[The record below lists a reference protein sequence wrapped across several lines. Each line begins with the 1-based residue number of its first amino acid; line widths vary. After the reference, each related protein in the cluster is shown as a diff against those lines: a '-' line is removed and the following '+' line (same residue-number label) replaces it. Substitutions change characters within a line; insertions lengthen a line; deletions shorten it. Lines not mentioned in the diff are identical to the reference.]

1 MSAVDHEIRL
11 EDSICAHLAQHG
23 WLYDADA
30 TKNHDRARALLP
42 DDLIAWIKE
51 TQPETWESLTIV
63 HGPASTAILLDRLR
77 ATLDRQGT
85 LPTLRNGLE
94 IVGLRQP
101 IALCQFRPAFGTNAE
116 LQRRYAANRLR
127 VARQVRYSTANENNL
142 DLVLY
147 LNGIPVATAEL
158 KSDYTQT
165 VDDAVDQYRHDRA
178 PGRGAGTEPMLG
190 FPGGALVHFAVSN
203 SEVRMCTRLAGPDS
217 VFLPFNQGN
226 DQAAGNPPNP
236 NGAPTAYL
244 WEAVW
249 RRDSWLDII
258 GRYVVA
264 VRDERKQLRNWI
276 FPRFHQLDVTR
287 KLIAQILTDGPGGR
301 YLIQHSAGSG
311 KTNSIAW
318 TAHFLADLH
327 DAADRKLFDT
337 VLVVSDRT
345 VLDEQLREA
354 IEDFQRTRGVVS
366 VITGDDASKSKELAQ
381 ALAEGKKIVV
391 CTIQTFPH
399 AIQEVRR
406 LAAAQGKRFV
416 VIADEAHSSQTGR
429 TATKLKN
436 VLSQDEQAA
445 LADGG
450 EVDIEDL
457 LAAEMATRARR
468 DAGISYVAFTAT
480 PKPRTLE
487 LFGRRPTPDAL
498 PEAFHVY
505 SMRQAIEE
513 GFILDV
519 LRNYTSYKL
528 AFRLAHDGRELTERE
543 VDASE
548 ARKGIM
554 GWVRLHPVNIAAR
567 VQIVVEHYR
576 QTVAHLLGGQAKAMV
591 VTASRKEAVRWAK
604 AMEGYIRRQGYQIGL
619 LVAFSGE
626 VNDPD
631 TGPDAFTETNMN
643 PGLRGRDIRE
653 AFKGAEF
660 SILIV
665 ANKFQTGF
673 DQPLLCAMYV
683 DRKLGGIQA
692 VQTLSRLNRAYPGKD
707 TTYVVDFVN
716 EPDDVLAAFRQYHK
730 TAELAAVSDPNVVLD
745 LRAKLEA
752 TGFFDRFEV
761 DRVAKVAV
769 KPKATQGELD
779 AAITPVSLR
788 LLTRF
793 KMAKAALQAE
803 PEGTPAHKAAK
814 DETDS
819 LVLFKADLGTY
830 ARIYEFLGQMFDY
843 GNTDY
848 EKLYLFAKLLVPLLA
863 YGRERDGVDLSALR
877 LTHHRMRDLG
887 QRRLNL
893 GGDEAAEKLKPVTD
907 AGSGQVQDR
916 HKKRLEEIITAL
928 SGLFGEGLTEGDLVS
943 FHEAVERKMMESEV
957 LRSQATANTKEQFV
971 HSPALS
977 DELMNA
983 IMDTMAVHQSMSRQ
997 ALNSD
1002 AIRGALL
1009 ATILGPGALWEAL
1022 RQQTGAARP
1031 LGG

>member
-1 MSAVDHEIRL
+1 MTLHREIAL
-11 EDSICAHLAQHG
+11 EDSICSHLAQHG
-23 WLYDADA
+23 WLYDPDA
-30 TKNHDRARALLP
+30 ARNHDRARALFP
-42 DDLIAWIKE
+42 DDLIAWIKD
-51 TQPETWESLTIV
+51 TQPQTWDALTTI
-63 HGPASTAILLDRLR
+63 HGPASAAVVLDRLR

-101 IALCQFRPAFGTNAE
+101 ITLCQFRPAFGTNAE
-116 LQRRYAANRLR
+116 LQQRYAANRLR
-127 VARQVRYSTANENNL
+127 VARQVRYATANENSL

-147 LNGIPVATAEL
+147 LNGMPVATAEL
-158 KSDYTQT
+158 KSDYTQS
-165 VDDAVDQYRHDRA
+165 VADAVDQYRHDRVPRSA
-178 PGRGAGTEPMLG
+178 AEPMLG
-190 FPGGALVHFAVSN
+190 FPGGPLVHFAVSN
-203 SEVRMCTRLAGPDS
+203 SEVRMCTRLEGAAS
-217 VFLPFNQGN
+217 TFLPFNKGH
-226 DQAAGNPPNP
+226 DLGAGNPPNP

-244 WEAVW
+244 WEDVW
-249 RRDSWLDII
+249 QRDSWLDII

-264 VRDERKQLRNWI
+264 VRDDKKRLRNWI
-276 FPRFHQLDVTR
+276 FPRFHQLDATR
-287 KLIAQILTDGPGGR
+287 KLLAQMRADGPGGR

-345 VLDEQLREA
+345 VLDRQLREA
-354 IEDFQRTRGVVS
+354 IEDFQRTSGVVA
-366 VITGDDASKSKELAQ
+366 VVTGDDAAKSRELAQ
-381 ALAEGKKIVV
+381 ALADGKKIVV

-406 LAAAQGKRFV
+406 LAATQGKRFV

-429 TATKLKN
+429 TATKLKS
-436 VLSQDEQAA
+436 VLSPEERAA
-445 LADGG
+445 LDDGG
-450 EVDIEDL
+450 DVDIEDL
-457 LAAEMATRARR
+457 LAAEMATRARQ

-480 PKPRTLE
+480 PKARTLE
-487 LFGRRPTPDAL
+487 LFGRRPTPDAV

-528 AFRLAHDGRELTERE
+528 AFRLTHDGRELTERE
-543 VDASE
+543 VDAAE

-554 GWVRLHPVNIAAR
+554 GWVRLHPANIAAR
-567 VQIVVEHYR
+567 VQIVVEHFR

-591 VTASRKEAVRWAK
+591 VTATRKEAVRWAK
-604 AMEGYIRRQGYQIGL
+604 AMEAYIKRQGYPIGL

-626 VNDPD
+626 VNDPE

-643 PGLRGRDIRE
+643 LGLRGRDIRE
-653 AFKGAEF
+653 AFRGPEY

-707 TTYVVDFVN
+707 ATYVVDFVN
-716 EPDDVLAAFRQYHK
+716 DPEDVLAAFRQYYT
-730 TAELAAVSDPNVVLD
+730 TAELADVSDPNVVLD

-752 TGFFDRFEV
+752 TGFFDRFEM

-769 KPKATQGELD
+769 KPKATQAELD
-779 AAITPVSLR
+779 AAITPISMR

-793 KMAKAALQAE
+793 KIARDHWQAE
-803 PEGTPAHKAAK
+803 PEGSPAQKSAK
-814 DETDS
+814 DEMDA
-819 LVLFKADLGTY
+819 LILFKADLGTY
-830 ARIYEFLGQMFDY
+830 ARMYEFLGQMFDY

-848 EKLYLFAKLLVPLLA
+848 EKLYLFAKLLLPLLT
-863 YGRERDGVDLSALR
+863 YGREREGVDLSALR

-893 GGDEAAEKLKPVTD
+893 VGDEAPEKLKPVTD
-907 AGSGQVQDR
+907 AGSGQIQDR
-916 HKKRLEEIITAL
+916 HRQRLDEIIAGL
-928 SGLFGEGLTEGDLVS
+928 SGLFGEGLTEGDAVS
-943 FHEAVERKMMESEV
+943 WLEGVERKMLESPV
-957 LRSQATANTKEQFV
+957 LRAQAVANTKEQFA
-971 HSPALS
+971 HSPTLP

-983 IMDTMAVHQSMSRQ
+983 VMDSMAANQTMSRQ
-997 ALNSD
+997 ALDSD
-1002 AIRGALL
+1002 TIRTALL
-1009 ATILGPGALWEAL
+1009 ATLLGPGALWESL
-1022 RQQTGAARP
+1022 RQAGGTARP
-1031 LGG
+1031 T